1 MSTWRELQGVLPV
14 LSTPFNAKDEIDR
27 EILEREI
34 EWVLGL
40 GADGVATG
48 MVSEILRLS
57 PDERMHLHEIVA
69 ERTKKLGGIIVLSAG
84 GDTTRQAIEY
94 AKHAQGCQADAV
106 MVNPPLSTTLNDEQ
120 TLGHYCS
127 ILDATEIPLIVQD
140 ASGYVGRP
148 LSMEVQV
155 RLLKDYGKRI
165 YFKPEAVPI
174 APRLS
179 LFLEATDG
187 KARVLEGSGGGALV
201 DTFQRG
207 IVGTM
212 PGADTTWI
220 LVALWRALK
229 ANDWDSINMISGP
242 LASLLDLEHS
252 LDAYLAVEKYL
263 LVKQGI
269 FTNEFVREPVGYR
282 LDSQTRKEVDRI
294 YELLYLRVFKKPS
307 PTERKNGKS

>member
-1 MSTWRELQGVLPV
+1 MTTWREVQGVLPV

-27 EILEREI
+27 GILEREI
-34 EWVLGL
+34 EWVLGH
-40 GADGVATG
+40 GADGVTTG
-48 MVSEILRLS
+48 MVSEILRLL
-57 PDERMHLHEIVA
+57 PNERLHLHEIVA
-69 ERTKKLGGIIVLSAG
+69 ECTKKLGGIIVLSAS
-84 GDTTRQAIEY
+84 GDTTGQAIMY
-94 AKHAQGCQADAV
+94 AKHAESCQADAI
-106 MVNPPLSTTLNDEQ
+106 MVNPPLSTSLNDEE
-120 TLGHYCS
+120 TFRHYCS
-127 ILDATEIPLIVQD
+127 ILDSTEIPLIVQD
-140 ASGYVGRP
+140 ASGYIGRP
-148 LSMEVQV
+148 LSLEIQAK
-155 RLLKDYGKRI
+155 LLKEYGQRI

-174 APRLS
+174 GPRLS

-229 ANDWDSINMISGP
+229 AGDWDSINMISGP

-252 LDAYLAVEKYL
+252 LDAYLAIEKHL
-263 LVKQGI
+263 LVKQKI
-269 FTNEFVREPVGYR
+269 FVNEIVREPVGYR
-282 LDSQTRKEVDRI
+282 LDSHTRREADRL

-307 PTERKNGKS
+307 PTEKKNEK

>member
-1 MSTWRELQGVLPV
+1 MSKWREIQGVLPV
-14 LSTPFNAKDEIDR
+14 LSTPFNTNDEIDR

-34 EWVLGL
+34 DWVFEL
-40 GADGVATG
+40 GADGVTTG

-57 PDERMHLHEIVA
+57 PSERMSLHEIVA
-69 ERTKKLGGIIVLSAG
+69 ERAKALDGIVVLSAG
-84 GDTTRQAIEY
+84 GETTKKAIKF
-94 AKHAQGCQADAV
+94 AIHAQSCHADAV
-106 MVNPPLSTTLNDEQ
+106 MVNPPLSTILNDVDIFR
-120 TLGHYCS
+120 HYSS
-127 ILDATEIPLIVQD
+127 ILEATEISLIVQD
-140 ASGYVGRP
+140 ASGYLGRP
-148 LSMEVQV
+148 LSLDVQA
-155 RLLKDYGKRI
+155 RLLKEYGERV

-174 APRLS
+174 GPRLS

-229 ANDWDSINMISGP
+229 AGDWDSINMISGP

-252 LDAYLAVEKYL
+252 LDAYLAIEKHL
-263 LVKQGI
+263 LVKQKI
-269 FTNEFVREPVGYR
+269 FVNEIVREPVGYR
-282 LDSQTRKEVDRI
+282 LDSQTRKEADRL

-307 PTERKNGKS
+307 PTEKKNEK